1 MRLDPRRLDLSRL
14 DLSRLD
20 LWRLDLR
27 RLLERRALPPLLLSL
42 PGAAQR
48 RRLLLAS
55 LLAGSAWWLRPWPP
69 LQWLPGWCVGLLLL
83 WALVEWLVWLWSP
96 QRSA

>member
-1 MRLDPRRLDLSRL
+1 MRLDWRSLNPLRPDPRRPVGWFR
-14 DLSRLD
+14 
-20 LWRLDLR
+20 
-27 RLLERRALPPLLLSL
+27 LPPLLISL

-55 LLAGSAWWLRPWPP
+55 LLAGWARWLRPGPP
-69 LQWLPGWCVGLLLL
+69 LQWLPGWCVGLLPF

>member
-1 MRLDPRRLDLSRL
+1 LHLDWRSLRTWRPDPRRAAGRFG
-14 DLSRLD
+14 
-20 LWRLDLR
+20 
-27 RLLERRALPPLLLSL
+27 LPPSLLSL
-42 PGAAQR
+42 PGAWQR

-69 LQWLPGWCVGLLLL
+69 LQWLPGWCVGLLLF
-83 WALVEWLVWLWSP
+83 WALLEWLVWLWSP